1 MSCPPNGMHE
11 RGHFNAP
18 VITFVYFPPLSA
30 RLENALTSGRRKRS
44 IASRLRS
51 NTPFQHIPNAGPS
64 LMIEGTGERDR
75 EEKTRKRHTYP
86 VSRLGSFPSPRLVG
100 DLSSSFSSVR
110 PGVGGIFDRS
120 TAILSFLGM
129 GALLSDQTRGNY
141 EPIKPP
147 AQFVFPDN

>member
-51 NTPFQHIPNAGPS
+51 DTPFQHIPNAGPS
-64 LMIEGTGERDR
+64 LMIEGAGERDR
-75 EEKTRKRHTYP
+75 EEKTRKRHTYTR
-86 VSRLGSFPSPRLVG
+86 SRLPSWFLSI
-100 DLSSSFSSVR
+100 SSSRWRPFILLLLCPSWDRGAFLIVPRPFYRFSEWEHY
-110 PGVGGIFDRS
+110 F
-120 TAILSFLGM
+120 
-129 GALLSDQTRGNY
+129 
-141 EPIKPP
+141 PIKREGIMN
-147 AQFVFPDN
+147 Q